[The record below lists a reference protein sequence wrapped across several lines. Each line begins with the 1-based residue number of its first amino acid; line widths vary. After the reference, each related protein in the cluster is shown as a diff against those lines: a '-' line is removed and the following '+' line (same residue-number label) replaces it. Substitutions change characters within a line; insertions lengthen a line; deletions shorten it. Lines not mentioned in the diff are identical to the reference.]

1 MKIYKSLPDLKKTR
15 HMNLWHKALKSGWSP
30 EEIEWESPGT
40 PRLEASCDQV
50 ARILSPILVGEQAGL
65 YSITSM
71 IGILGKDLDVESQMY
86 LTTMAVDEA
95 RHTELFTRFYRRI
108 DREPLPIRRMPNGY
122 LFQSS
127 IISDDPLEWIT
138 GTLVSELSAKIMQED
153 LRALGLD
160 PVLDEMCR
168 RILIDETR
176 HIAFNH
182 IFVEDRF
189 YQNVLSAD
197 GDASALATRLREK
210 LESVLEKVGPVM
222 GDIHKDCVDIGLEPD
237 KIHAQVCEESRRRLD
252 NSIASGLE
260 RASRAETVA
269 STEPT

>member
-1 MKIYKSLPDLKKTR
+1 MKIYKTLPDLQKAR
-15 HMNLWHKALKSGWSP
+15 HMNLWHKALKSTWSP
-30 EEIEWESPGT
+30 EEIDWDGLGAPK
-40 PRLEASCDQV
+40 LEAARDQI

-71 IGILGKDLDVESQMY
+71 IGILGQDLDVESQMY

-108 DREPLPIRRMPNGY
+108 EREPLPIRRMPNGY
-122 LFQSS
+122 LFQSA

-138 GTLVSELSAKIMQED
+138 GTLVSELSAKIIQED
-153 LRALGLD
+153 LRTLELD

-182 IFVEDRF
+182 IFIEDRF
-189 YQNVLSAD
+189 FQAVAAD
-197 GDASALATRLREK
+197 EAGAVSLATRLREK
-210 LESVLEKVGPVM
+210 LESVLERVSPCM
-222 GDIHKDCVDIGLEPD
+222 DDLQRDFDQIGLDTE
-237 KIHAQVCEESRRRLD
+237 KIHAQICEESRRRLD
-252 NSIASGLE
+252 NSIESGSE
-260 RASRAETVA
+260 RARRTEVA
-269 STEPT
+269 ASEPS